1 LNREWY
7 VSGRSYG
14 DLDKIDGTP
23 NPIFDRWIAHPTYDA
38 YWKGMIPYGPE
49 FARVDIPVLQTAGY
63 FFGGPGAAEYYFREH
78 NRHNPVAEHYLVIG
92 PYDHVPGQRGVVTAL
107 GDTVYDFAGYT
118 LDRVAL
124 QDLWHLRYQWFDWI
138 FKGAPKP
145 PMLADKV
152 NYQVMGANVWRH
164 APSIAAMSNRKLRLY
179 LSPDRAGLSGIG
191 TNAYRLSG
199 TRPAGDAAITEVV
212 DLANRKDIDRAV
224 AGGGIVSTEID
235 TVDVL
240 QFVSDPVKERTEL
253 SGLFSGSLDVVV
265 NKKDFDAYIALYELN
280 ARGEYFLLTTW
291 QMRASYVRDLTRREL
306 LTPGRRHRLDFT
318 SIRLTSRMLEPE
330 SRIVALV
337 GPIKAPTLQIN
348 LGSGKDVSDE
358 TIADAGTPLEI
369 RWFGGSFIDLPVRH

>member
-1 LNREWY
+1 
-7 VSGRSYG
+7 
-14 DLDKIDGTP
+14 
-23 NPIFDRWIAHPTYDA
+23 
-38 YWKGMIPYGPE
+38 
-49 FARVDIPVLQTAGY
+49 
-63 FFGGPGAAEYYFREH
+63 
-78 NRHNPVAEHYLVIG
+78 
-92 PYDHVPGQRGVVTAL
+92 VVTAL